1 MQVQRYLLKNK
12 ITAVINEQGIV
23 TEYKPVYQRNI
34 TVYKGIDNKLQF
46 RLINQDQK
54 PIDTSLY
61 EPMFVAFDENQ
72 NQVIDRA
79 CTVLD
84 DGSSS
89 ARGLFEVDIFESELL
104 NFKEQYLSYNVYLK
118 EILTGKNVITYSETN
133 FRNGGVIQISGD
145 AFPGPKQSTILTED
159 SGKLWLK
166 DIDSEIWRSQLVD
179 AQPEINGNE
188 ALHSIAVYPGSFLGS
203 VTLEGTL
210 TEQVSIDQS
219 NANNLDWT
227 DITVLNFDSSNTKV
241 ANFNGIYDY
250 VRVKTTTTP
259 VAKVEKI
266 VIRN

>member
-46 RLINQDQK
+46 KLINQDQK

-61 EPMFVAFDENQ
+61 EPMFVAFDENE
-72 NQVIDRA
+72 NQIIDRA

-89 ARGLFEVDIFESELL
+89 TKGLFEVDIFESELL
-104 NFKEQYLSYNVYLK
+104 NTKVQYLSYNVYLK
-118 EILTGKNVITYSETN
+118 EISTGKSIITYSEIN
-133 FRNGGVIQISGD
+133 FRNGGVIYISGN
-145 AFPGPKQSTILTED
+145 AFPGPAESITLSEANSNLWFKDNTED
-159 SGKLWLK
+159 
-166 DIDSEIWRSQLVD
+166 IWRSQLVD
-179 AQPEINGNE
+179 AQPNINGNE
-188 ALHSIAVYPGSFLGS
+188 ALHTIAVYPGSFLGN

-210 TEQVSIDQS
+210 TEQISVDQS
-219 NANNLDWT
+219 NAANLDWT
-227 DITVLNFDSSNTKV
+227 DIATLTFDSSSTQI

-250 VRVKTTTTP
+250 IRVKTTTTP
-259 VAKVEKI
+259 IAKVNKI